1 MLDKTREDVL
11 AAEVAVEAAKEVASD
26 SKPNNSSRVD
36 RTRVVAEAEEE
47 VAEVAVDDDSEASA

>member
-47 VAEVAVDDDSEASA
+47 VAEVAVDDDSEAYA